1 MIHFHNLTLGY
12 DRHPVIH
19 HLHGEVAAGSLLA
32 VIGPNGGGK
41 STLLKGILGQLAP
54 LGGEIQLGVAREEI
68 GYLPQQSRIDRQ
80 FPITVREV
88 VAMGLWRHCGLFG
101 RLAHSQRARV
111 DAALERVGLEN
122 MAESR
127 LEALSGGQLQRAGIA
142 RVLYQQPDGY
152 SGDEPVSA
160 LDPALALATVRLLVQ
175 DARARNC
182 TLVTSLHAVDLAL
195 ECFDRIVGIRAGEVL
210 FDLPAA
216 QVTQQHLHELYASEG
231 QALPHLQAPEAD
243 SVHAFQAAVTVPEC
257 H

>member
-111 DAALERVGLEN
+111 DASLERVGLEN

-127 LEALSGGQLQRAGIA
+127 LEALSGGQLQRALFA
-142 RVLYQQPDGY
+142 RLWLQE
-152 SGDEPVSA
+152 SRLMLLDEPFSAIDSQTTEDLLGLLHEWQQEGRTVLAVLHDMTQVSRHFPES
-160 LDPALALATVRLLVQ
+160 LLLAREVIAWGETSSVVCEENLS
-175 DARARNC
+175 RARR
-182 TLVTSLHAVDLAL
+182 LPLAP
-195 ECFDRIVGIRAGEVL
+195 D
-210 FDLPAA
+210 P
-216 QVTQQHLHELYASEG
+216 
-231 QALPHLQAPEAD
+231 QAI
-243 SVHAFQAAVTVPEC
+243 TC
-257 H
+257 HRN

>member
-127 LEALSGGQLQRAGIA
+127 LEALSGGQLQRALFA
-142 RVLYQQPDGY
+142 RLWLQE
-152 SGDEPVSA
+152 SRLMLLDEPFSAIDSQTTEDLLGLLHEWQQEGRTVLAVLHDMTQVSRHFPES
-160 LDPALALATVRLLVQ
+160 LLLAREVIAWGETSSVVCEENLS
-175 DARARNC
+175 RARR
-182 TLVTSLHAVDLAL
+182 LPLAP
-195 ECFDRIVGIRAGEVL
+195 D
-210 FDLPAA
+210 P
-216 QVTQQHLHELYASEG
+216 
-231 QALPHLQAPEAD
+231 QAI
-243 SVHAFQAAVTVPEC
+243 TC
-257 H
+257 HRN

>member
-127 LEALSGGQLQRAGIA
+127 LEALSGGQLQRALFA
-142 RVLYQQPDGY
+142 RLWLQE
-152 SGDEPVSA
+152 SRLMLLDEPFSAIDSQTTEDLLSLLHEWQQEGRTVLAVLHDMTQVSRHFPES
-160 LDPALALATVRLLVQ
+160 LLLAREVIAWGETSSVVCEENLS
-175 DARARNC
+175 RARR
-182 TLVTSLHAVDLAL
+182 LPLAP
-195 ECFDRIVGIRAGEVL
+195 D
-210 FDLPAA
+210 P
-216 QVTQQHLHELYASEG
+216 
-231 QALPHLQAPEAD
+231 QAI
-243 SVHAFQAAVTVPEC
+243 TC
-257 H
+257 HRN

>member
-127 LEALSGGQLQRAGIA
+127 LEALSGGQLQRALFA
-142 RVLYQQPDGY
+142 RLWLQE
-152 SGDEPVSA
+152 SRLMLLDEPFSAIDSQTTEDLLGLLHEWQQEGRTVLAVLHDMTQVSRHFPES
-160 LDPALALATVRLLVQ
+160 LLLAREVIAWGETSRVVCEENLS
-175 DARARNC
+175 RARR
-182 TLVTSLHAVDLAL
+182 LPLAP
-195 ECFDRIVGIRAGEVL
+195 D
-210 FDLPAA
+210 P
-216 QVTQQHLHELYASEG
+216 
-231 QALPHLQAPEAD
+231 QAI
-243 SVHAFQAAVTVPEC
+243 TC
-257 H
+257 HRN

>member
-111 DAALERVGLEN
+111 YAALERVGLEN

-127 LEALSGGQLQRAGIA
+127 LEALSGGQLQRALFA
-142 RVLYQQPDGY
+142 RLWLQE
-152 SGDEPVSA
+152 SRLMLLDEPFSAIDSQTTEDLLSLLHEWQQEGRTVLAVLHDMTQVSRHFPES
-160 LDPALALATVRLLVQ
+160 LLLAREVIAWGETSSVVCEENLS
-175 DARARNC
+175 RARR
-182 TLVTSLHAVDLAL
+182 LPLAP
-195 ECFDRIVGIRAGEVL
+195 D
-210 FDLPAA
+210 P
-216 QVTQQHLHELYASEG
+216 
-231 QALPHLQAPEAD
+231 QAI
-243 SVHAFQAAVTVPEC
+243 TC
-257 H
+257 HRN

>member
-54 LGGEIQLGVAREEI
+54 LGGEIQLGVAKEEI

-127 LEALSGGQLQRAGIA
+127 LEALSGGQLQRALFA
-142 RVLYQQPDGY
+142 RLWLQE
-152 SGDEPVSA
+152 SRLMLLDEPFSAIDSQTTEDLLGLLHEWQQEGRTVLAVLHDMTQVSRHFPES
-160 LDPALALATVRLLVQ
+160 LLLAREVIAWGETSSVVCEENLS
-175 DARARNC
+175 RARR
-182 TLVTSLHAVDLAL
+182 LPLAP
-195 ECFDRIVGIRAGEVL
+195 D
-210 FDLPAA
+210 P
-216 QVTQQHLHELYASEG
+216 
-231 QALPHLQAPEAD
+231 QAI
-243 SVHAFQAAVTVPEC
+243 TC
-257 H
+257 HRN

>member
-127 LEALSGGQLQRAGIA
+127 LEALSGGQLQRALFA
-142 RVLYQQPDGY
+142 RLWLQE
-152 SGDEPVSA
+152 SRLMLLDEPFSAIDSQTTEDLLGLLHEWQQKGRTVLAVLHDMTQVSRHFPES
-160 LDPALALATVRLLVQ
+160 LLLAREVIAWGETSSVVCEENLS
-175 DARARNC
+175 RARR
-182 TLVTSLHAVDLAL
+182 LPLAP
-195 ECFDRIVGIRAGEVL
+195 D
-210 FDLPAA
+210 P
-216 QVTQQHLHELYASEG
+216 
-231 QALPHLQAPEAD
+231 QAI
-243 SVHAFQAAVTVPEC
+243 TC
-257 H
+257 HRN

>member
-127 LEALSGGQLQRAGIA
+127 LEALSGGQLQRALFA
-142 RVLYQQPDGY
+142 RLWLQE
-152 SGDEPVSA
+152 SRLMLLDEPFSAIDSQTTEDLLGLLHEWQQEGRTVLAVLHDMTQVSRHVPES
-160 LDPALALATVRLLVQ
+160 LLLAREVIAWGETSRVVCEENLS
-175 DARARNC
+175 RARR
-182 TLVTSLHAVDLAL
+182 LPLAP
-195 ECFDRIVGIRAGEVL
+195 D
-210 FDLPAA
+210 P
-216 QVTQQHLHELYASEG
+216 
-231 QALPHLQAPEAD
+231 QAI
-243 SVHAFQAAVTVPEC
+243 TC
-257 H
+257 HRN

>member
-19 HLHGEVAAGSLLA
+19 HLHGDVAAGSLLA

-127 LEALSGGQLQRAGIA
+127 LEALSGGQLQRALFA
-142 RVLYQQPDGY
+142 RLWLQE
-152 SGDEPVSA
+152 SRLMLLDEPFSAIDSQTTEDLLGLLHEWQQEGRTVLAVLHDMTQVSRHFPES
-160 LDPALALATVRLLVQ
+160 LLLAREVIAWGETSSVVCEENLS
-175 DARARNC
+175 RARR
-182 TLVTSLHAVDLAL
+182 LPLAP
-195 ECFDRIVGIRAGEVL
+195 D
-210 FDLPAA
+210 P
-216 QVTQQHLHELYASEG
+216 
-231 QALPHLQAPEAD
+231 QAI
-243 SVHAFQAAVTVPEC
+243 TC
-257 H
+257 HRN

>member
-54 LGGEIQLGVAREEI
+54 LGGEMQLGVAREEI

-127 LEALSGGQLQRAGIA
+127 LEALSGGQLQRALFA
-142 RVLYQQPDGY
+142 RLWLQE
-152 SGDEPVSA
+152 SRLMLLDEPFSAIDSQTTEDLLGLLHEWQQEGRTVLAVLHDMTQVSRHFPES
-160 LDPALALATVRLLVQ
+160 LLLAREVIAWGETSSVVCEENLS
-175 DARARNC
+175 RARR
-182 TLVTSLHAVDLAL
+182 LPLAP
-195 ECFDRIVGIRAGEVL
+195 D
-210 FDLPAA
+210 P
-216 QVTQQHLHELYASEG
+216 
-231 QALPHLQAPEAD
+231 QAI
-243 SVHAFQAAVTVPEC
+243 TC
-257 H
+257 HRN

>member
-54 LGGEIQLGVAREEI
+54 LGGEILLGVAREEI

-127 LEALSGGQLQRAGIA
+127 LEALSGGQLQRALFA
-142 RVLYQQPDGY
+142 RLWLQE
-152 SGDEPVSA
+152 SRLMLLDEPFSAIDSQTTEDLLGLLHEWQQEGRTVLAVLHDMTQVSRHFPES
-160 LDPALALATVRLLVQ
+160 LLLAREVIAWGETSRVVCEENLS
-175 DARARNC
+175 RARR
-182 TLVTSLHAVDLAL
+182 LPLAP
-195 ECFDRIVGIRAGEVL
+195 D
-210 FDLPAA
+210 P
-216 QVTQQHLHELYASEG
+216 
-231 QALPHLQAPEAD
+231 QAI
-243 SVHAFQAAVTVPEC
+243 TC
-257 H
+257 HRN

>member
-54 LGGEIQLGVAREEI
+54 LGGEIQLGVASEEI

-127 LEALSGGQLQRAGIA
+127 LEALSGGQLQRALFA
-142 RVLYQQPDGY
+142 RLWLQE
-152 SGDEPVSA
+152 SRLMLLDEPFSAIDSQTTEDLLGLLHEWQQEGRTVLAVLHDMTQVSRHFPES
-160 LDPALALATVRLLVQ
+160 LLLAREVIAWGETSSVVCEENLS
-175 DARARNC
+175 RARR
-182 TLVTSLHAVDLAL
+182 LPLAP
-195 ECFDRIVGIRAGEVL
+195 D
-210 FDLPAA
+210 P
-216 QVTQQHLHELYASEG
+216 
-231 QALPHLQAPEAD
+231 QAI
-243 SVHAFQAAVTVPEC
+243 TC
-257 H
+257 HRN

>member
-32 VIGPNGGGK
+32 VIGPNGSGK

-127 LEALSGGQLQRAGIA
+127 LEALSGGQLQRALFA
-142 RVLYQQPDGY
+142 RLCLQEAPLMLL
-152 SGDEPVSA
+152 DEPFSAIDTQTSEVLLTLLREWQAEGKTLIAVLHDMHQVSRHFPQA
-160 LDPALALATVRLLVQ
+160 MLLARDVIAWGATDAVVTEANLNRARGLPTAPNP
-175 DARARNC
+175 DAR
-182 TLVTSLHAVDLAL
+182 
-195 ECFDRIVGIRAGEVL
+195 
-210 FDLPAA
+210 
-216 QVTQQHLHELYASEG
+216 
-231 QALPHLQAPEAD
+231 
-243 SVHAFQAAVTVPEC
+243 EC
-257 H
+257 HRTTPEHTS

>member
-127 LEALSGGQLQRAGIA
+127 LEALSGGQLQRALFA
-142 RVLYQQPDGY
+142 RLWLQE
-152 SGDEPVSA
+152 SRLMLLDEPFSAIDSHTTEDLLGLLHEWQQEGRTVLAVLHDMTQVSRHFPES
-160 LDPALALATVRLLVQ
+160 LLLAREVIAWGETSSVVCEENLS
-175 DARARNC
+175 RARR
-182 TLVTSLHAVDLAL
+182 LPLAP
-195 ECFDRIVGIRAGEVL
+195 D
-210 FDLPAA
+210 P
-216 QVTQQHLHELYASEG
+216 
-231 QALPHLQAPEAD
+231 QAI
-243 SVHAFQAAVTVPEC
+243 TC
-257 H
+257 HRN